1 MRCVTLLLVP
11 GLDPQL
17 GSGRPGTESA
27 LRPLAEMRELP
38 EAPAPFARPRRFQ
51 RGELLIRAGEPAEAL
66 YLIRTGYTRVF
77 RLRGSGREITTAILG
92 PGQPLGISV
101 LLRRPA
107 YRNFAEALTAVE
119 AWRLPAGPLLEYL
132 PRDGALLDVLTRA
145 LGRRLGLASA
155 LLREV
160 TLRPVAERV
169 PDVLPRL
176 AAQLGGERP
185 PLTHELLASLVGA
198 RRETVSRALA
208 PSRDRA
214 RIRARA
220 GSL

>member
-1 MRCVTLLLVP
+1 VRCVTLLLVP
-11 GLDPQL
+11 GVDAQIS
-17 GSGRPGTESA
+17 SGWPGMESA
-27 LRPLAEMRELP
+27 LRPSAEMRELP
-38 EAPAPFARPRRFQ
+38 EAPAPFARPRRFE
-51 RGELLIRAGEPAEAL
+51 RGELLIRAGEPADAL
-66 YLIRTGYTRVF
+66 YLIWTGYARVF
-77 RLRGSGREITTAILG
+77 RLRGSGREITTSILG
-92 PGQPLGISV
+92 PGQPLGIAV
-101 LLRRPA
+101 VLRRPA
-107 YRNFAEALTAVE
+107 FRSFAEALTAVE

-132 PRDGALLDVLTRA
+132 PRDGALLDLLTRA

-160 TLRPVAERV
+160 TLRPVVERV

-176 AAQLGGERP
+176 EAHLGGERP

-208 PSRDRA
+208 PRRDRA
-214 RIRARA
+214 GVRARA